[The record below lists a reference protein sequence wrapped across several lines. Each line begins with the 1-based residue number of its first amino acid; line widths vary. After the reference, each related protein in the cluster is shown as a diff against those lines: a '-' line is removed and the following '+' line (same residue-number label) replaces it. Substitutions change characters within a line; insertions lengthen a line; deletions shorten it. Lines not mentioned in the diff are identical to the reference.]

1 MKEVWYRT
9 DMRKITCLKPLL
21 YRICD
26 RLITVIALV
35 CLPAFA
41 QSNPS
46 PQNTPAAAPAATE
59 VSVTPQKR
67 IDISARVALKML
79 IKHDVPQYPEE
90 AIAAGI
96 QGMVV
101 LQAQIGV
108 NGHVS
113 DLNIV
118 SGPAVFQKTAV
129 DSARK
134 WIYKPFLVDGEPVE
148 VNTKIYL
155 VFTLENHRASV
166 YLSAP

>member
-46 PQNTPAAAPAATE
+46 PQNIPAAAPAATDA
-59 VSVTPQKR
+59 SVTPQKR

-79 IKHDVPQYPEE
+79 LKHDVPQYPAE

-96 QGMVV
+96 QGLVV

-118 SGPAVFQKTAV
+118 SGPAVFPKTVV
-129 DSARK
+129 D
-134 WIYKPFLVDGEPVE
+134 
-148 VNTKIYL
+148 
-155 VFTLENHRASV
+155 
-166 YLSAP
+166 